1 MYVYKMYCINTKVR
15 VRYAETDQM
24 GFVYYGVYAQYYE
37 VGRVELLRSLGL
49 SYSKIEDLGFFLPVV
64 NLVVNYKKSAFYDNE
79 LNIQT
84 TIKEIPRSKI
94 TFFYKI
100 FNEANKLLNE
110 GSTTLVFMNKK
121 TKKICSS
128 KNILIERLSEK
139 FH

>member
-37 VGRVELLRSLGL
+37 VGRVELLRSLAL

-79 LNIQT
+79 LNIKT

-94 TFFYKI
+94 TFFYEI
-100 FNEANKLLNE
+100 FNEANELINE

-121 TKKICSS
+121 SKKIC
-128 KNILIERLSEK
+128 KAPKILIERLSEK

>member
-1 MYVYKMYCINTKVR
+1 MYVYKMYCVDTKVR

-37 VGRVELLRSLGL
+37 IGRGELLRSLAL
-49 SYSKIEDLGFFLPVV
+49 SYSEIEDLGFFLPVV

-79 LNIQT
+79 LLIQT

-94 TFFYKI
+94 TFFYEI
-100 FNEANKLLNE
+100 FNEANELLNE
-110 GSTTLVFMNKK
+110 GSTTLVFMYKK
-121 TKKICSS
+121 SKKIC
-128 KNILIERLSEK
+128 KAPKILIERLSEK